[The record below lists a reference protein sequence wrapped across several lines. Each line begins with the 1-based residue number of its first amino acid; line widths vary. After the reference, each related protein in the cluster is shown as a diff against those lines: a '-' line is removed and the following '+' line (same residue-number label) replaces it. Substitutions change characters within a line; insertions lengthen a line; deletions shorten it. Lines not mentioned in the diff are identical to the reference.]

1 MIPTRTDPAMADD
14 YSPPVSGGQK
24 EEHGLGREGLA
35 DLPDLQLPERGTAL
49 GAISSRASGGLDLA
63 ELITTLRDAGAEIVA
78 INTFPAT
85 RGEPDVVRV
94 FDIETRN
101 FDSAAAAKVALG
113 IRGVVKAEVR
123 KTLGQIFGKRVIVIG
138 GGAQVAQVNLGAVTE
153 ADRHNLR
160 GERLRVDTISL
171 V

>member
-1 MIPTRTDPAMADD
+1 MNDRDRHDRD
-14 YSPPVSGGQK
+14 GQDS
-24 EEHGLGREGLA
+24 A
-35 DLPDLQLPERGTAL
+35 QDLPDLQLPEPGTRF
-49 GAISSRASGGLDLA
+49 GAVSVRVSEEADLA

-94 FDIETRN
+94 FDIETRS
-101 FDSAAAAKVALG
+101 FDSTEAAALLRG
-113 IRGVVKAEVR
+113 IRGVVSAQPR

-153 ADRHNLR
+153 
-160 GERLRVDTISL
+160 
-171 V
+171 

>member
-1 MIPTRTDPAMADD
+1 MIPTRTEAAMADD
-14 YSPPVSGGQK
+14 YSRPVSGSPK
-24 EEHGLGREGLA
+24 EHGGLGQEALS
-35 DLPDLQLPERGTAL
+35 DLPDLQLPERGAAL
-49 GAISSRASGGLDLA
+49 GAISIRASGELDLA

-101 FDSAAAAKVALG
+101 FDSAAAAALVGG

-123 KTLGQIFGKRVIVIG
+123 KTLGQIFGMRVIVIG
-138 GGAQVAQVNLGAVTE
+138 GGGQVAQVNHVEVAAAV
-153 ADRHNLR
+153 RPQLR
-160 GERLRVDTISL
+160 G
-171 V
+171 

>member
-1 MIPTRTDPAMADD
+1 MIPTRTEPAMADD

-24 EEHGLGREGLA
+24 APGSDPTEERGTSKGTTGLGREALA
-35 DLPDLQLPERGTAL
+35 GMPDLQLPERGMAL
-49 GAISSRASGGLDLA
+49 GPISPRASDALDLA

-123 KTLGQIFGKRVIVIG
+123 KTL
-138 GGAQVAQVNLGAVTE
+138 
-153 ADRHNLR
+153 
-160 GERLRVDTISL
+160 
-171 V
+171 